1 MLTTQ
6 LLDVLDVLNN
16 VLLVIKMENVLLVL
30 LLL

>member
-1 MLTTQ
+1 MLTIQ